1 MERKMLFKE
10 AVVQIEA
17 APCVIRTTMF
27 TDPCISEY
35 DSISCYHTCK
45 INKYLLGGTCK
56 KGYIQNKKLV
66 TMKRKIL
73 FGMHFFLIILLVAQE
88 AMVQIEACEIICLM
102 FPGECKG
109 FGDNEICNNVC
120 KINEFLFGGYCI
132 SGKCICYAKVY

>member
-1 MERKMLFKE
+1 MERKMLFSMYFFLIVVLAAQE

-56 KGYIQNKKLV
+56 KEEVI
-66 TMKRKIL
+66 
-73 FGMHFFLIILLVAQE
+73 
-88 AMVQIEACEIICLM
+88 VQIEACDIICLM

-120 KINEFLFGGYCI
+120 KINKFLFGGYCI